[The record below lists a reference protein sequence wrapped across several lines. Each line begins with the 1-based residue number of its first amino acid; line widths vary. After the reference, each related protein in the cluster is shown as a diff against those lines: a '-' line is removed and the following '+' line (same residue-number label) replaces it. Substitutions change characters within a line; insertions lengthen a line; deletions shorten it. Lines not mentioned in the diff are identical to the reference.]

1 MAEKQEIIARV
12 NGMRRENEARRR
24 ALTDRV
30 SLSDYA
36 GLCGE
41 WDGVRVWGDALQTA
55 LAEHETVV
63 IPPADEPYLLEKTV
77 TVPSNRCIDAR
88 GAVIR
93 LADGVTTLMLR
104 NEHTADG
111 THAPIPAGNRDE
123 NITVLGG
130 RWEEYHTARA
140 GYGRSGKYDEERSF
154 FGVSTC
160 MLFGNLDRLT
170 LSGVTF
176 AHTAGFAVQCGD
188 LSAAVFEEIRFDCC
202 YADGLHLNGN
212 MTDVLVRD
220 VKGQVGDDL
229 VALNM
234 YDWQNSSVN
243 FGPMRNVLCEDLE
256 LTADSRYK
264 AIRIEPGLYTYR
276 DGSTVDCSLTD
287 AVIRRVRGIKT
298 FKLYFQTPRYRL
310 GTSPEPGGVGSA
322 DNLYFEDIVLD
333 LDTPIDRMPAYM
345 DSDPR
350 RGTFAAFEL
359 GANIGRIR
367 LEKIDLTLHRQRFPL
382 SYLACI
388 GPKSVR
394 REEWEI
400 FDPYLSS
407 HAARLELCDI
417 RINGQK
423 IDDPAPYL
431 REIAFDDINGDG
443 HSTGRGTFG
452 EVILEG

>member
-1 MAEKQEIIARV
+1 MRAFFFLRAYYAKRKGDGYEAII
-12 NGMRRENEARRR
+12 
-24 ALTDRV
+24 
-30 SLSDYA
+30 YA
-36 GLCGE
+36 YGSSGAC
-41 WDGVRVWGDALQTA
+41 R
-55 LAEHETVV
+55 
-63 IPPADEPYLLEKTV
+63 
-77 TVPSNRCIDAR
+77 NRC
-88 GAVIR
+88 GADFFNGNISV
-93 LADGVTTLMLR
+93 AHDGRRHLY
-104 NEHTADG
+104 
-111 THAPIPAGNRDE
+111 E
-123 NITVLGG
+123 NI
-130 RWEEYHTARA
+130 R
-140 GYGRSGKYDEERSF
+140 
-154 FGVSTC
+154 
-160 MLFGNLDRLT
+160 
-170 LSGVTF
+170 
-176 AHTAGFAVQCGD
+176 
-188 LSAAVFEEIRFDCC
+188 FEKCH
-202 YADGLHLNGN
+202 ADGLHLNGN
-212 MTDVLVRD
+212 LTDVHVRD
-220 VKGQVGDDL
+220 VRGQVGDDL
-229 VALNM
+229 VALNL
-234 YDWQNSSVN
+234 YDWQNSSVD
-243 FGPMRNVLCEDLE
+243 FGPMTRVLCEDLE

-431 REIAFDDINGDG
+431 WEIAFDDINGDG